1 VNRCQLF
8 LAAVPDSL
16 GEHVHVGC
24 TAVRLVMED
33 EAHRMAR

>member
-8 LAAVPDSL
+8 VAAVPDSL
-16 GEHVHVGC
+16 SEHVHVC
-24 TAVRLVMED
+24 CNAVRLVMED